1 MRIET
6 DKQQVY
12 KNIMQLTALTARNRK
27 NMEIAVT
34 EDNLPAMGIYMAEG
48 LTEAENE
55 LRRHLK
61 SSSEFSLY
69 DTATNIVLETKDIL
83 RAAESTTGQI
93 KSSMILYLTHYA
105 ISRWVSDIETAKDLA
120 EPYGNSA
127 GGYLSKLQALVCQR
141 DEYEVPENEYE
152 ARQSD
157 TSETNND
164 GSNGLLADAEL
175 READGSETN
184 NDGSNG
190 LLTDAEARET
200 DGSETNNDGSNG
212 LLADAE
218 ARQSDTTAIG
228 IDNTN
233 GFMAEAETRQRDLQ
247 PIRRI
252 WPDGVVTDIDTNIL
266 QDSEK
271 NIMVTKT
278 LNYEDRH
285 YTKEKGDTQ

>member
-12 KNIMQLTALTARNRK
+12 KNIMQLTAVTARNRK

-69 DTATNIVLETKDIL
+69 DTATNIVLETKDVL

-127 GGYLSKLQALVCQR
+127 GGYLSKLQSLICQR
-141 DEYEVPENEYE
+141 DEYEVPENAYE

-164 GSNGLLADAEL
+164 GSNGLLTDAEL
-175 READGSETN
+175 RETDGTETN

-190 LLTDAEARET
+190 LLTDAELRET
-200 DGSETNNDGSNG
+200 DM
-212 LLADAE
+212 
-218 ARQSDTTAIG
+218 TAIG
-228 IDNTN
+228 IEDKS
-233 GFMAEAETRQRDLQ
+233 GIMAEAETRQRDVQ
-247 PIRRI
+247 PVRRI
-252 WPDGVVTDIDTNIL
+252 WPDGVVTDIDSNIL
-266 QDSEK
+266 QDG
-271 NIMVTKT
+271 NGAILVTKT
-278 LNYEDRH
+278 
-285 YTKEKGDTQ
+285 

>member
-1 MRIET
+1 ML
-6 DKQQVY
+6 
-12 KNIMQLTALTARNRK
+12 LTAVTARNRK
-27 NMEIAVT
+27 NIEIAVT

-105 ISRWVSDIETAKDLA
+105 ISRWVSDIDTAKDLS
-120 EPYGNSA
+120 EPYSNSA

-157 TSETNND
+157 T
-164 GSNGLLADAEL
+164 
-175 READGSETN
+175 
-184 NDGSNG
+184 
-190 LLTDAEARET
+190 TDRRR
-200 DGSETNNDGSNG
+200 G
-212 LLADAE
+212 
-218 ARQSDTTAIG
+218 TTIRY
-228 IDNTN
+228 N
-233 GFMAEAETRQRDLQ
+233 RDKQ
-247 PIRRI
+247 
-252 WPDGVVTDIDTNIL
+252 
-266 QDSEK
+266 
-271 NIMVTKT
+271 
-278 LNYEDRH
+278 
-285 YTKEKGDTQ
+285 

>member
-1 MRIET
+1 ML
-6 DKQQVY
+6 
-12 KNIMQLTALTARNRK
+12 LTAVTARNRK
-27 NMEIAVT
+27 NIEIAVT

-105 ISRWVSDIETAKDLA
+105 ISRWVSDIDTAKDLS
-120 EPYGNSA
+120 EPYSNSA

-157 TSETNND
+157 TT
-164 GSNGLLADAEL
+164 
-175 READGSETN
+175 
-184 NDGSNG
+184 
-190 LLTDAEARET
+190 
-200 DGSETNNDGSNG
+200 ETNNDGSNG

-278 LNYEDRH
+278 LNYED
-285 YTKEKGDTQ
+285 

>member
-1 MRIET
+1 ML
-6 DKQQVY
+6 
-12 KNIMQLTALTARNRK
+12 LTAVTARNRK
-27 NMEIAVT
+27 NIEIAVT

-105 ISRWVSDIETAKDLA
+105 ISRWVSDIDTAKDLS
-120 EPYGNSA
+120 EPYSNSA

-141 DEYEVPENEYE
+141 DEYEVPENEY
-152 ARQSD
+152 
-157 TSETNND
+157 
-164 GSNGLLADAEL
+164 
-175 READGSETN
+175 
-184 NDGSNG
+184 
-190 LLTDAEARET
+190 
-200 DGSETNNDGSNG
+200 
-212 LLADAE
+212 E

-278 LNYEDRH
+278 LNYED
-285 YTKEKGDTQ
+285 

>member
-12 KNIMQLTALTARNRK
+12 KNIMLLTAVTARNRK
-27 NMEIAVT
+27 NIEIAVT

-105 ISRWVSDIETAKDLA
+105 ISRWVSDIDTAKDLS
-120 EPYGNSA
+120 EPYSNSA

-141 DEYEVPENEYE
+141 DEYEVPENEY
-152 ARQSD
+152 
-157 TSETNND
+157 
-164 GSNGLLADAEL
+164 
-175 READGSETN
+175 
-184 NDGSNG
+184 
-190 LLTDAEARET
+190 
-200 DGSETNNDGSNG
+200 
-212 LLADAE
+212 E

-278 LNYEDRH
+278 LNYED
-285 YTKEKGDTQ
+285 